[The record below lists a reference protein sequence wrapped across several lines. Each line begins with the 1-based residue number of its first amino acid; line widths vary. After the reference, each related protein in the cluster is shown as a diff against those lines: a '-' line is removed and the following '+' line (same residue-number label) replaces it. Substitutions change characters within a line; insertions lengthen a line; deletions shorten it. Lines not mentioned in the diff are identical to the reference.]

1 MSMQPELDSFL
12 DEWTT
17 DTNDVKP
24 TFNAIYAF
32 LGGLDNVSLD
42 FVARPG
48 VSYSLR
54 AKHAEQKNRT
64 LFVLVDIIDD
74 DPQARWLSV
83 CFYDDLVMDPQEK
96 GDVVP
101 AGLMGE
107 DARCFDLDEGS
118 FEMQSYLLDRLREA
132 AAMAP
137 EKR

>member
-1 MSMQPELDSFL
+1 MPSELDSFL
-12 DEWTT
+12 NAWTMDE
-17 DTNDVKP
+17 NDVKP
-24 TFNAIYAF
+24 TFTSIYAF
-32 LGGLDNVSLD
+32 LEGQGDVTLD

-48 VSYSLR
+48 ISYSLR
-54 AKHAEQKNRT
+54 AKHTGQKKRT

-74 DPQARWLSV
+74 EPEARWLSV

-118 FEMQSYLLDRLREA
+118 LEMQSYLLDRLREA

-137 EKR
+137 EK